1 MDQPGN
7 TSTSNIVV
15 PIVCRPDYRIG
26 LEVIEGG
33 ALFIHADVYGKTT
46 KHLLTRFRA
55 DIDTIMGLVNQPVFA
70 MTYSTDPKT
79 VAKLTKFAAKMGF
92 TPHGVFDCLDGNP
105 RLVHL
110 RWDKAS

>member
-1 MDQPGN
+1 MYGG
-7 TSTSNIVV
+7 
-15 PIVCRPDYRIG
+15 RIRDRLQAQAG
-26 LEVIEGG
+26 QQDP
-33 ALFIHADVYGKTT
+33 HKT
-46 KHLLTRFRA
+46 
-55 DIDTIMGLVNQPVFA
+55 
-70 MTYSTDPKT
+70 TDPKT